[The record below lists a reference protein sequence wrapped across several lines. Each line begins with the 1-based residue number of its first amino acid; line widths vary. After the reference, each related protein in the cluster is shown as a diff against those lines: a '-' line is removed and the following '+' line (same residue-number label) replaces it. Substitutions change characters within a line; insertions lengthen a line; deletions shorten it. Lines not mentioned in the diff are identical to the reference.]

1 MSEENSEEKPA
12 AARRVKVATLLTVF
26 GLLVTL
32 VFNTLGVW
40 RGAKQDE
47 AGRIAQQISLL
58 TGLNQNLTSS
68 EAEISQAGFE
78 PCGLLVEDDDPDPA
92 GTVNDAQP
100 KLFVALDYYEYLAWL
115 FNEEQLTVEG
125 ARDHFDD
132 RMIAG
137 WNIAGKNYETLR
149 DGTYR
154 QLARF
159 VKETKNPPP
168 DRCDE

>member
-1 MSEENSEEKPA
+1 MSDETHEEKA
-12 AARRVKVATLLTVF
+12 AAAPRVKIATMLTVL

-32 VFNTLGVW
+32 VFNTVGVW

-47 AGRIAQQISLL
+47 AGRIAQQIGLL

-68 EAEISQAGFE
+68 EEAISLAGFE
-78 PCGLLVEDDDPDPA
+78 PCGLPTEDVKDVS
-92 GTVNDAQP
+92 TVINAARP

-115 FNEEQLTVEG
+115 FNEEQLTVDG
-125 ARDHFDD
+125 ARDYFDD

-137 WNIAGKNYETLR
+137 WNVAGKNFEELR
-149 DGTYR
+149 NENYK
-154 QLARF
+154 QLAEF
-159 VKETKNPPP
+159 VKDTKNPPP